1 MTKQTDEVSP
11 LIRSTQILKL
21 QKLVREVAKTGLP
34 FGIST
39 SAAGNTLLISLL
51 LPELGSN
58 AVAAG
63 PFIAALQNFAIGICR
78 ASLLSNSLI
87 IGPLNGK
94 AQRELTQGKHDEAER
109 EFIKIGRTLK
119 QGWILATLLA
129 GGSACILGFGGP
141 ILKVIGIDP
150 EIANEAQNYFKYY
163 IVGTWPLLHSFA
175 DQQLSVGTKNPWL
188 PVLRGPIYGVLV
200 YAFSNLAVNGY
211 FGDQFKNMSGVG
223 LGSAAAAWL
232 IFILTKAAHLLPSMR
247 KYRLYNFDFH
257 EGFEIFKHLV
267 SVSSKLGFQVAT
279 EWVNLLGLSII
290 IGHMG
295 EDNLHAMQPSIQ
307 LLTMSGL
314 FSLGFSAGIGALC
327 ANAMGE
333 LRNASEG
340 NDRLFSSK
348 NLSRLGHAG
357 VVGGMILPTTL
368 ATLMLSIPRV
378 FTASMLPKSTSEG
391 VLDLSDTVLR
401 INALGLFLDAFRI
414 NAAGPLR
421 AFKDINFVTFI
432 SFLFMSLIGLAIE
445 GGSCLG
451 GGQDLEAFSWERDV
465 TILIPAILI
474 FIRWIT
480 YSKSEPEEQLAL
492 DTFHTQKGANISA
505 IFKPV
510 TVAKEELKQ
519 NHQAQNRV

>member
-1 MTKQTDEVSP
+1 MTQQNDVIP
-11 LIRSTQILKL
+11 LINNTQVLKL
-21 QKLVREVAKTGLP
+21 QQLVREVARTGLP

-51 LPELGSN
+51 LSELGPD

-63 PFIAALQNFAIGICR
+63 PLIAALQNFAIGICR
-78 ASLLSNSLI
+78 ASLLSNSLL

-94 AQRELTQGKHDEAER
+94 AQQALSQGNHDEAER
-109 EFIKIGRTLK
+109 TFIEIGKTLK

-141 ILKVIGIDP
+141 ILKAIGINH
-150 EIANEAQNYFKYY
+150 EIANEAQAYFKYY
-163 IVGTWPLLHSFA
+163 IIGAWPLLHSFA
-175 DQQLSVGTKNPWL
+175 DQQLAVGTKNPWL
-188 PVLRGPIYGVLV
+188 PALRGPIYGASV
-200 YAFSNLAVNGY
+200 YAFSYLAVNGY
-211 FGDQFKNMSGVG
+211 FGEQFKNMSGIG

-232 IFILTKAAHLLPSMR
+232 IFVLTKATHLLPSMR
-247 KYRLYNFDFH
+247 KYHLYNFDFH
-257 EGFEIFKHLV
+257 EGLKIFKHLV

-295 EDNLHAMQPSIQ
+295 KDNLHAMQPSIQ

-314 FSLGFSAGIGALC
+314 FSLGFSAGVGALC
-327 ANAMGE
+327 ANAMGQ

-340 NDRLFSSK
+340 NDRVFSSK

-357 VVGGMILPTTL
+357 VIGGMVLPTAL
-368 ATLMLSIPRV
+368 ATMMVIIPRV
-378 FTASMLPKSTSEG
+378 FTASMLPDSISED
-391 VLDLSDTVLR
+391 VLELSDTVLR

-421 AFKDINFVTFI
+421 AFKDIHFVTFI
-432 SFLFMSLIGLAIE
+432 SFLLMSLIGLAVE

-451 GGQDLEAFSWERDV
+451 GDQGLETFSWERDA
-465 TILIPAILI
+465 TILLPAILI
-474 FIRWIT
+474 FIRWMT

-492 DTFHTQKGANISA
+492 DSLHTQRGTNMSA
-505 IFKPV
+505 MFKPV
-510 TVAKEELKQ
+510 SVVREESG
-519 NHQAQNRV
+519 QARHVQNRV